1 MKHSRGDLG
10 KVMMAKRQNLSVS
23 FTPHQAEF
31 LASCVATGR
40 YQSAS
45 EVVREAIRL
54 LQDQQAKRQAQV
66 ERVRQ
71 LVEEGARQLDAGE
84 VVEWDEVVGELSA
97 KHARLSE
104 EG

>member
-1 MKHSRGDLG
+1 
-10 KVMMAKRQNLSVS
+10 MANRQSISVS

-54 LQDQQAKRQAQV
+54 LQDQQAKRRAQL
-66 ERVRQ
+66 ERVQQ
-71 LVEEGARQLDAGE
+71 LVQEGARQLDAGD
-84 VVEWDEVVGELSA
+84 VVEWGEALGQLSA
-97 KHARLSE
+97 KHSGFANE
-104 EG
+104 P